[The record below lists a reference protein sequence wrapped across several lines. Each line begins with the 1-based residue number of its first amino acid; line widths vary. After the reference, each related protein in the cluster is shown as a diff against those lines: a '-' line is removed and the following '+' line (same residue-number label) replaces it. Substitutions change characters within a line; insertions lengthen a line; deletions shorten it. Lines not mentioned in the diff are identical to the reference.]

1 MWKILIFIDLF
12 LYFEFDENNV
22 PINGTFHKSEATA
35 GLYNL
40 IIEKG
45 IKEGVKQFSKYK
57 HHLRNREELRFLA
70 KNLENKNIETIEILK
85 LNALS
90 FPDYK
95 TLKQLKDELS
105 KNFDLKT
112 TAKIFTQISDTL
124 QHDGIK
130 NKKVEWFSQ
139 IINSQAFPKNLT
151 EKEIK
156 KYVGEYGP
164 RHIIKKNSS
173 LYYYRGEKGRT
184 FKLFK
189 ITDNIFALEN
199 NDYFRIQF
207 EEDENGITTKIIG
220 CYFIGSFDETIKTK

>member
-1 MWKILIFIDLF
+1 MQITKKVFYVEDIDLF

-22 PINGTFHKSEATA
+22 PGNGTFHKSEATA

-90 FPDYK
+90 FPDYE

-124 QHDGIK
+124 QNDGIK
-130 NKKVEWFSQ
+130 NKNAEWFSQ

-164 RHIIKKNSS
+164 RHIIKKNFS
-173 LYYYRGEKGRT
+173 LYYYRGE
-184 FKLFK
+184 
-189 ITDNIFALEN
+189 
-199 NDYFRIQF
+199 
-207 EEDENGITTKIIG
+207 
-220 CYFIGSFDETIKTK
+220 